1 VSAVS
6 PCIDVCRFEG
16 RTGWCVGC
24 GRTILEIRAWRK
36 MQPRARQM
44 ILKDLKRRVDRLHD
58 EGKMRNGNPGGAKAS
73 AL

>member
-1 VSAVS
+1 
-6 PCIDVCRFEG
+6 
-16 RTGWCVGC
+16 
-24 GRTILEIRAWRK
+24 